1 MKKRAASLL
10 LALCMILTLLPA
22 TAGAVNTETKQVVVM
37 GTDVTAGGYWIVNA
51 FGLLTSTTEKDNWNV
66 AYSPSSGSVG
76 TLTLKNVTLAV
87 STEAARNYYSYSNAY
102 FGACIWTRGSLI
114 IECIGDNLIN
124 LEEISK
130 IDGDCAGIAI
140 GTDVSW
146 LTFKGDGDLTVKG
159 GPATGNSY
167 GLIAPFSV
175 KMEGTGVLT
184 FLGGECGSN
193 GISAGIRS
201 RATLD
206 DLGAYIEPG
215 PGTVIAGTKSGGA
228 GSYGIYGKLAFPKFD
243 RYLGRFTAYCGE
255 AESAMALSIP
265 PISMPVGNVA
275 LAGSDDASGRNLE
288 PYRTENNAMFHYVT
302 TLTDLKTGARLSDLA
317 EDVDA
322 RTSYTLTMVEPTI
335 LGDNPGGQVVEYAVG
350 ATGTVDR
357 PTTGWQTDPVFI
369 GLAPNTKYVVW
380 ARTAATLEYAAGTP
394 VTFETRTNLGG
405 DFTTGL
411 LVDGIGIDRS
421 MNFYGL
427 AIGGGTADYNH
438 NTHTLTFYDT
448 VSITHGCTLPNG
460 EAAGIYSSGDLNIV
474 LADGAQVTIDLVN
487 YERDMDLLKAQE
499 TSNHIS
505 GNCYGIICADDLT
518 ISAAEN
524 CISTPK
530 LTIRVQGSGR
540 ATGIRAVGSEKLNIR
555 GDITV
560 GQTAPV
566 DVDITVRGISASPT
580 LSTAIASRKADGSPY
595 VAAMASGKD
604 IILCSGTITAAT
616 IDGYRGTIFSTGN
629 LNMGYLLPKGATIY
643 AKNDALNG
651 TARVTRNYI
660 TFDESDCYIVLD
672 ENGDYMGE
680 DDVWYLARSATF
692 LPGRKQTL
700 TGTLVIEG
708 AARVGSTLTAVL
720 QDSNASGSFTY
731 TWYYRH
737 KDDSSRHGM
746 LTGKGNQLTLRDNEL
761 NDYIYCT
768 VTARG
773 FNGSLTSEEVGP
785 VTVGVFPA
793 LYVDSERVTS
803 SNFEDV
809 LGDGTVS
816 YDVDTLTLS
825 LNNAA
830 LNAAHKRASAVI
842 YQDDDRDLTI
852 VLTGSNSI
860 TAPSSKV
867 AIYTKGDL
875 HITGDGTLNTSTSG
889 SASDYLIK
897 AQSGTGT
904 TTVLKDLLLDG
915 SCTVNISSPH
925 YGISADNV
933 TFAENSAFTFTIS
946 VTNTY
951 GRGIHSTG
959 TLLVRDNA
967 VVSSTAGS
975 YQAIDAMSVEINGGS
990 VSAKNSGTS
999 GGTGSYPAFTAAD
1012 ITVNGGLL
1020 EASSESKYAI
1030 QATSLTLNRG
1040 RVEAS
1045 SISYT
1050 AIQLRSAFNLNGG
1063 TLIAKNNSGAPFKG
1077 LKSVLKN
1084 SAPASIYYKSANSDG
1099 SDKEVIT
1106 STWDFGKTEYHY
1118 IELTTEFPP
1127 EVTAVTTGSG
1137 VTVSVKTDGQQQY
1150 LFIARFDS
1158 TGHLLELQQRLR
1170 GEEAILKAEFT
1181 FPTVSPT
1188 DRFTVFLLDDG
1199 CAPIHGAV
1207 TASGS

>member
-1 MKKRAASLL
+1 
-10 LALCMILTLLPA
+10 MILTLLPV
-22 TAGAVNTETKQVVVM
+22 TAMTARAVDTETVVVA
-37 GTDVTAGGYWIVNA
+37 GTDVTDGGYWFVNA

-87 STEAARNYYSYSNAY
+87 STEAARNYYSSSNAY

-124 LEEISK
+124 LEENPE

-243 RYLGRFTAYCGE
+243 RYLGSFTAYCGE

-265 PISMPVGNVA
+265 PLYMPVGNVA
-275 LAGSDDASGRNLE
+275 LAGSDDAPGRNLE

-302 TLTDLKTGARLSDLA
+302 TLVDLQTGARLSSLT
-317 EDVDA
+317 ENVDA
-322 RTSYTLTMVEPTI
+322 RTSYSITMVEPTI

-448 VSITHGCTLPNG
+448 VNITHGCTLPNG

-555 GDITV
+555 GDITI

-580 LSTAIASRKADGSPY
+580 LSTAIASRKEDGSPY

-643 AKNDALNG
+643 AKNNALNG
-651 TARVTRNYI
+651 TARVTGNYI
-660 TFDESDCYIVLD
+660 TFDENDGYIILD
-672 ENGDYMGE
+672 ENGDYMDE

-692 LPGRKQTL
+692 LPNSKQTL

-737 KDDSSRHGM
+737 KDDPSRAGT

-773 FNGSLTSEEVGP
+773 FDGSVTSAEYGP
-785 VTVGVFPA
+785 VTEGVFPY
-793 LYVDSERVTS
+793 LTVTGIRVTAE
-803 SNFEDV
+803 NFSDI
-809 LGDGTVS
+809 LGDDGSVS
-816 YDVDTLTLS
+816 YDVDTGTLS
-825 LNNAA
+825 LNGANLTGTQTA
-830 LNAAHKRASAVI
+830 LI
-842 YQDDDRDLTI
+842 YQSDERDLIVSLLGDNTI
-852 VLTGSNSI
+852 AASNNSDNI
-860 TAPSSKV
+860 SKG

-875 HITGDGTLNTSTSG
+875 CITGTGTLNVSSPQMSG
-889 SASDYLIK
+889 SYCLIQ
-897 AQSGTGT
+897 ALG
-904 TTVLKDLLLDG
+904 
-915 SCTVNISSPH
+915 
-925 YGISADNV
+925 
-933 TFAENSAFTFTIS
+933 S
-946 VTNTY
+946 VTIDGDCDITASSRPCVLSAGADLTIADSSSFKVDPEKIAATSLGKVIVVANTLTVKDSALLS
-951 GRGIHSTG
+951 STG
-959 TLLVRDNA
+959 G
-967 VVSSTAGS
+967 VSP
-975 YQAIDAMSVEINGGS
+975 AIDAITLVLDGGS
-990 VSAKNSGTS
+990 IDAANDGSKKISTGPAVSVGTVTMNSGS
-999 GGTGSYPAFTAAD
+999 L
-1012 ITVNGGLL
+1012 N
-1020 EASSESKYAI
+1020 ASSEANYAI
-1030 QATSLTLNRG
+1030 QATAFSINGG
-1040 RVEAS
+1040 RVETFSAS
-1045 SISYT
+1045 T
-1050 AIQLRSAFNLNGG
+1050 SAFYIRNTFHLNGG
-1063 TLIAKNNSGAPFKG
+1063 TVIAKTANSCARAPFGTLNGFAKT
-1077 LKSVLKN
+1077 LN
-1084 SAPASIYYKSANSDG
+1084 NTAPASVYYKSTNSDG
-1099 SDKEVIT
+1099 SDKEILT
-1106 STWDFGKTEYHY
+1106 DTWDFGKTAYHY

-1127 EVTAVTTGSG
+1127 TVTPTTSGGS

>member
-1 MKKRAASLL
+1 
-10 LALCMILTLLPA
+10 MILTLLPV
-22 TAGAVNTETKQVVVM
+22 TAMTARAVDTETVVVA
-37 GTDVTAGGYWIVNA
+37 GTDVTDGGYWFVNA

-87 STEAARNYYSYSNAY
+87 STEAARNYYSSSNAY

-124 LEEISK
+124 LEETSE

-140 GTDVSW
+140 GITGSW

-159 GPATGNSY
+159 GPATGDSY
-167 GLIAPFSV
+167 GLIAPFSI
-175 KMEGTGVLT
+175 KMGGTGTLK
-184 FLGGECGSN
+184 FLGGKCGSN

-265 PISMPVGNVA
+265 PLYMPVGNVA

-350 ATGTVDR
+350 KTGTADR

-394 VTFETRTNLGG
+394 VTFETHTGLGG

-421 MNFYGL
+421 MDFYGL

-448 VSITHGCTLPNG
+448 VNITHGCTLPNG

-555 GDITV
+555 GDITI

-580 LSTAIASRKADGSPY
+580 LSTAIASRKEDGSPY
-595 VAAMASGKD
+595 VSAMASGKD

-643 AKNDALNG
+643 AKNNALNG
-651 TARVTRNYI
+651 TARVTGNYI
-660 TFDESDCYIVLD
+660 TFDENDGYIILD
-672 ENGDYMGE
+672 ENGDYMDE
-680 DDVWYLARSATF
+680 DDVWHLARSATF
-692 LPGRKQTL
+692 LPNSKQTL
-700 TGTLVIEG
+700 SGTLVIEG

-737 KDDSSRHGM
+737 KDDPSRHGT

-773 FNGSLTSEEVGP
+773 FDGSLTSKEVGP

-875 HITGDGTLNTSTSG
+875 RITGDGTLNASSPSTLYEKQLIHALGSVTIDG
-889 SASDYLIK
+889 GCDVTASSRSYVLFAGADLTISDSSSFTVDPENVTATTNGNAITVTKALTVKDSASLSAVAGDSNAIK
-897 AQSGTGT
+897 AYS
-904 TTVLKDLLLDG
+904 VLLNGG
-915 SCTVNISSPH
+915 SICAKNNGNPNKSSTNYAFLIS
-925 YGISADNV
+925 
-933 TFAENSAFTFTIS
+933 TTFTITKGFVDVYS
-946 VTNTY
+946 ELNHALYSYDTVTFSGGTIIARTGSSASPSYRPIRLGLNSSNPIVINAPTFTLDLSKKSDGSAMTTY
-951 GRGIHSTG
+951 SDVSNDKVK
-959 TLLVRDNA
+959 TLLAASGSNA
-967 VVSSTAGS
+967 NH
-975 YQAIDAMSVEINGGS
+975 Y
-990 VSAKNSGTS
+990 AKLTSEFPPTVTPTTS
-999 GGTGSYPAFTAAD
+999 GGS
-1012 ITVNGGLL
+1012 
-1020 EASSESKYAI
+1020 
-1030 QATSLTLNRG
+1030 
-1040 RVEAS
+1040 
-1045 SISYT
+1045 
-1050 AIQLRSAFNLNGG
+1050 
-1063 TLIAKNNSGAPFKG
+1063 
-1077 LKSVLKN
+1077 
-1084 SAPASIYYKSANSDG
+1084 
-1099 SDKEVIT
+1099 
-1106 STWDFGKTEYHY
+1106 
-1118 IELTTEFPP
+1118 
-1127 EVTAVTTGSG
+1127 
-1137 VTVSVKTDGQQQY
+1137 VTVSVKTDGQQQF
-1150 LFIARFDS
+1150 LFIARYDS
-1158 TGHLLELQQRLR
+1158 TGHLLEIQQRLR
-1170 GEEAILKAEFT
+1170 GETPVLNPSFS
-1181 FPTVSPT
+1181 FPTAAPT

>member
-1 MKKRAASLL
+1 
-10 LALCMILTLLPA
+10 MILTLLPV

-37 GTDVTAGGYWIVNA
+37 GTDVTAGGYWFVNA
-51 FGLLTSTTEKDNWNV
+51 YGLLTSTTEKDNWNV

-87 STEAARNYYSYSNAY
+87 STEAARNYYSYTNAY

-265 PISMPVGNVA
+265 PLYMPVGNVA

-350 ATGTVDR
+350 KTGTADR

-394 VTFETRTNLGG
+394 VTFETHTGLGG

-411 LVDGIGIDRS
+411 LVDGIGIDKS
-421 MNFYGL
+421 LSSYGIP
-427 AIGGGTADYNH
+427 IGGGTVDYNH
-438 NTHTLTFYDT
+438 NTRTLTFHDT

-460 EAAGIYSSGDLNIV
+460 EAAGIYSSGALNIM
-474 LADGAQVTIDLVN
+474 LADGARVTIDLTN
-487 YERDMDLLKAQE
+487 YERDMDLVKAQE
-499 TSNHIS
+499 THYPIS

-524 CISTPK
+524 CVSTPK
-530 LTIRVQGSGR
+530 LTIRVQGSGS

-629 LNMGYLLPKGATIY
+629 LNMGDLLPKGATIY
-643 AKNDALNG
+643 AKNNALNG
-651 TARVTRNYI
+651 TARVTGNYI
-660 TFDESDCYIVLD
+660 TFDENDGYIILD
-672 ENGDYMGE
+672 ENGDYMDE
-680 DDVWYLARSATF
+680 DDVWHLARSATF
-692 LPGRKQTL
+692 LPNSKQTL
-700 TGTLVIEG
+700 SGTLVIEG

-737 KDDSSRHGM
+737 KDDSSRAGT

-773 FNGSLTSEEVGP
+773 FNGSLTSAEVGP

-852 VLTGSNSI
+852 TLTGSNSI

-875 HITGDGTLNTSTSG
+875 HITGDGTLNASSPSTLYEKQLIHALGSVTIDGGCDITASSRSYVLFAGADLTISDSSSFTVDPENVTATTNGNAITVTKALTVKDSASLSAVSGDSNAIKAYSVLLNGGSICAKNNGNPNKSSTNYAFLISTTFTITKGFVDVYSELNHALYSYDTVTFSGGTIIARTGPSASPSYRPIRLGLNSTNPIVINAPTFTLDLSKKSDGSAMTTYSDVSNDKVKTLLAASGSSANHYAKLTSEFPPTVTPTTSG
-889 SASDYLIK
+889 SS
-897 AQSGTGT
+897 
-904 TTVLKDLLLDG
+904 
-915 SCTVNISSPH
+915 
-925 YGISADNV
+925 
-933 TFAENSAFTFTIS
+933 
-946 VTNTY
+946 
-951 GRGIHSTG
+951 
-959 TLLVRDNA
+959 
-967 VVSSTAGS
+967 
-975 YQAIDAMSVEINGGS
+975 
-990 VSAKNSGTS
+990 
-999 GGTGSYPAFTAAD
+999 
-1012 ITVNGGLL
+1012 
-1020 EASSESKYAI
+1020 
-1030 QATSLTLNRG
+1030 
-1040 RVEAS
+1040 
-1045 SISYT
+1045 
-1050 AIQLRSAFNLNGG
+1050 
-1063 TLIAKNNSGAPFKG
+1063 
-1077 LKSVLKN
+1077 
-1084 SAPASIYYKSANSDG
+1084 
-1099 SDKEVIT
+1099 
-1106 STWDFGKTEYHY
+1106 
-1118 IELTTEFPP
+1118 
-1127 EVTAVTTGSG
+1127 

-1158 TGHLLELQQRLR
+1158 TGHLLELQQALR

-1199 CAPIHGAV
+1199 CAPLHPAAK
-1207 TASGS
+1207 ASS

>member
-10 LALCMILTLLPA
+10 LALCMILTLLPV
-22 TAGAVNTETKQVVVM
+22 TAGANNTSTTYVEVAGVTM
-37 GTDVTAGGYWIVNA
+37 TDGGYWLNDGQG
-51 FGLLTSTTEKDNWNV
+51 GLTDEGASASNYNV
-66 AYSPSSGSVG
+66 AYRLGSGSNPVS
-76 TLTLKNVTLAV
+76 TLTLNNAELSVV
-87 STEAARNYYSYSNAY
+87 SHASSYYNYT
-102 FGACIWTRGSLI
+102 ACIWTRGGLI
-114 IECIGDNLIN
+114 VESIGENTIDLTDT
-124 LEEISK
+124 K
-130 IDGDCAGIAI
+130 ITENNCAGIAI
-140 GTDVSW
+140 GEDYSW
-146 LTFKGDGDLTVKG
+146 LTFQGDGDLTVKG

-265 PISMPVGNVA
+265 PLYMPVGNVA

-350 ATGTVDR
+350 KTGTADR

-448 VSITHGCTLPNG
+448 VNITHGCTLPNG

-474 LADGAQVTIDLVN
+474 LADGAQVTIDLIN

-555 GDITV
+555 GDITI

-580 LSTAIASRKADGSPY
+580 LSTAIASRKEDGSPY
-595 VAAMASGKD
+595 VAAMVSGKD

-643 AKNDALNG
+643 AKNNALNG
-651 TARVTRNYI
+651 TARVTGNYI
-660 TFDESDCYIVLD
+660 TFDENDGYIILD
-672 ENGDYMGE
+672 ENGDYMDE

-692 LPGRKQTL
+692 HPKSKQTL

-737 KDDSSRHGM
+737 KDDSSRAGT

-773 FNGSLTSEEVGP
+773 FNGSLTSAEVGP
-785 VTVGVFPA
+785 VTVGVFPE
-793 LYVDSERVTS
+793 LYVNKERVTS
-803 SNFEDV
+803 SNFADV
-809 LGDGTVS
+809 LNDGTVS
-816 YDVDTLTLS
+816 YDVDAMVLTLSDATLTLS
-825 LNNAA
+825 GS
-830 LNAAHKRASAVI
+830 HDAVI
-842 YQDDDRDLTI
+842 YQNDERDLTVNLI
-852 VLTGSNSI
+852 GINTI
-860 TAPSSKV
+860 TVPSSKG
-867 AIYTKGDL
+867 ALYTQGDL
-875 HITGDGTLNTSTSG
+875 HITGAGTLNTSTSG

-999 GGTGSYPAFTAAD
+999 GGIGSYPAFTAAD
-1012 ITVNGGLL
+1012 ITITRGLL

-1030 QATSLTLNRG
+1030 QATSLTLNSG

-1050 AIQLRSAFNLNGG
+1050 AIQLSSAFNLNGG

-1077 LKSVLKN
+1077 LKSVLQN
-1084 SAPASIYYKSANSDG
+1084 NAPASVYYKSTNSDG
-1099 SDKEVIT
+1099 SDKEILT
-1106 STWDFGKTEYHY
+1106 DTWDFGKTAYHY

-1127 EVTAVTTGSG
+1127 TVTPTTSGGS

-1170 GEEAILKAEFT
+1170 GENPVLDAEFT
-1181 FPTVSPT
+1181 FPSASPT
-1188 DRFTVFLLDDG
+1188 DIFVVFLLDDG
-1199 CAPIHGAV
+1199 CAPLHPAAK
-1207 TASGS
+1207 ASS

>member
-10 LALCMILTLLPA
+10 LALCMILTLLPV
-22 TAGAVNTETKQVVVM
+22 TAVTARAVDTETVVVA
-37 GTDVTAGGYWIVNA
+37 GTDVTDGGYWYVNSD
-51 FGLLTSTTEKDNWNV
+51 GLLTSTNERDNWNV
-66 AYSPSSGSVG
+66 AFSPSSGSVG
-76 TLTLKNVTLAV
+76 TLTLKDMTLAV

-124 LEEISK
+124 LEENPK

-265 PISMPVGNVA
+265 PLYMPVGNVA

-350 ATGTVDR
+350 KTGTADR

-394 VTFETRTNLGG
+394 VTFETHTGLGG

-411 LVDGIGIDRS
+411 LVDGIGIDKS
-421 MNFYGL
+421 LSSYGIP
-427 AIGGGTADYNH
+427 IGGGTVDYNH
-438 NTHTLTFYDT
+438 NTRTLTFHDT
-448 VSITHGCTLPNG
+448 VNITHGCTLPNG
-460 EAAGIYSSGDLNIV
+460 EAAGIYSSGALNIV
-474 LADGAQVTIDLVN
+474 LADGARVTIDLTN
-487 YERDMDLLKAQE
+487 CERDMDLVKAQE
-499 TSNHIS
+499 THYPIS

-524 CISTPK
+524 CVSTPK
-530 LTIRVQGSGR
+530 LTIRVQGSGS

-555 GDITV
+555 GDITI

-604 IILCSGTITAAT
+604 IILCSGTITAVT

-643 AKNDALNG
+643 ANNNALNG
-651 TARVTRNYI
+651 TARVTGNFI
-660 TFDESDCYIVLD
+660 TFDENDGYIILD
-672 ENGDYMGE
+672 ENGDYMDE
-680 DDVWYLARSATF
+680 DDVWHLARSATF

-700 TGTLVIEG
+700 SGTLVIEG

-737 KDDSSRHGM
+737 KDDSSRAGT

-773 FNGSLTSEEVGP
+773 FNGSLTSAEVGP
-785 VTVGVFPA
+785 VIEGVFPE
-793 LYVDSERVTS
+793 LYVNGERVKH
-803 SNFEDV
+803 SNFADV
-809 LGDGTVS
+809 LNDGTVS
-816 YDVDTLTLS
+816 YDVDAMVLTL
-825 LNNAA
+825 NGAA
-830 LNAAHKRASAVI
+830 LTLNGGHPAVI
-842 YQDDDRDLTI
+842 YQNDERDLT
-852 VLTGSNSI
+852 VNLVGNNTI
-860 TAPSSKV
+860 TAPSSKG
-867 AIYTKGDL
+867 ALYTQGYL
-875 HITGDGTLNTSTSG
+875 HITGDGTLDV
-889 SASDYLIK
+889 SAPNSFSDYLIK
-897 AQSGTGT
+897 AQKGDGKTA
-904 TTVLKDLLLDG
+904 VLKNLLIDG
-915 SCTVNISSPH
+915 NCTVNISSPR
-925 YGISADNV
+925 YGLSGADMTFADNSSL
-933 TFAENSAFTFTIS
+933 TFINSGT
-946 VTNTY
+946 TNAAT
-951 GRGIHSTG
+951 GIRSTG
-959 TLLVRDNA
+959 LLLVQDNA
-967 VVSSTAGS
+967 IVSSTANAS
-975 YQAIDAMSVEINGGS
+975 QAINAYSVEI
-990 VSAKNSGTS
+990 S
-999 GGTGSYPAFTAAD
+999 GGKVHATNNGATTVASNGPAFQVST
-1012 ITVNGGLL
+1012 TFTMTGGLL
-1020 EASSESKYAI
+1020 DVYSE
-1030 QATSLTLNRG
+1030 LNH
-1040 RVEAS
+1040 ALY
-1045 SISYT
+1045 SYDT
-1050 AIQLRSAFNLNGG
+1050 VTFGGG
-1063 TLIAKNNSGAPFKG
+1063 TIIARTGSSALPSYRPIRLGTNSSNPIVINAPTFMLDLSKQSNGADAKTYTDISNDTV
-1077 LKSVLKN
+1077 KSLL
-1084 SAPASIYYKSANSDG
+1084 AATGANANHYA
-1099 SDKEVIT
+1099 KLT
-1106 STWDFGKTEYHY
+1106 S
-1118 IELTTEFPP
+1118 EFPP
-1127 EVTAVTTGSG
+1127 EVTAKPSGSG
-1137 VTVSVKTDGQQQY
+1137 VAVSVKTDGQQQF
-1150 LFIARFDS
+1150 LFIARYDS
-1158 TGHLLELQQRLR
+1158 TGHLMEIQQRLR
-1170 GEEAILKAEFT
+1170 ADNPVLETEFT
-1181 FPTVSPT
+1181 FPTAAPT

-1199 CAPIHGAV
+1199 CAPIHTAV
-1207 TASGS
+1207 TASVS